1 MRVNR
6 DRLWDKQ
13 HEVGGIGAVPEGGIS
28 RFAWTPE
35 YKEACQLLM
44 GWMEELGLKVRM
56 DTVGNIYGRYE
67 GTEDLPAILCGS
79 HFDTVP
85 NGGYFDGLTG
95 IMTALEAVSILKE
108 EGIRTRRPIEIVAFV
123 NEEASQ
129 FLGGTFGSK
138 AMCGVLPEDYVD
150 TCCHKAT
157 GETLR
162 SAMKEFG
169 MATDPDRISDS
180 KIDPKDYFC
189 FIEVHI
195 EQGRYLL
202 EQNIPLSVVSDIAGI
217 KQFYIE
223 LHGVSCHSGG
233 MALKDRHDTLQA
245 AAAIASEVER
255 LALATGNDTRG
266 TVGYIQSKPGEHNI
280 IANYSV
286 LPVDYREADDE
297 TWNQLYEDLM
307 AFVKIECDKRG
318 LTWSTYYTCNLAPSH
333 CNKTIMKVMNEAAD
347 RLGIV
352 HNEMI
357 SFPCHDAVNMERIL
371 PIGMIFVRS
380 SNGGLSHC
388 PEEYTTKEDLGDSAD
403 TLLETL
409 KVLGDMD
416 SL

>member
-13 HEVGGIGAVPEGGIS
+13 HEVGAIGAVPEGGIS

-35 YKEACQLLM
+35 YKKACELLM
-44 GWMEELGLKVRM
+44 GWMEEIGLEVRM
-56 DTVGNIYGRYE
+56 DTAGNIFGRYE
-67 GTEDLPAILCGS
+67 GSEDLPAILCGS

-85 NGGYFDGLTG
+85 RGGYFDGLTG
-95 IMTALEAVSILKE
+95 IMTALEAVTMMKE
-108 EGIRTRRPIEIVAFV
+108 EGFRPRRPIEIVAFV

-150 TCCHKAT
+150 TCCHRVT
-157 GETLR
+157 GQTLR
-162 SAMKEFG
+162 SAMEEFG
-169 MATDPDRISDS
+169 MGTDPSRLADS
-180 KIDPKDYFC
+180 KINPDDYFC

-195 EQGRYLL
+195 EQGKYLL
-202 EQNIPLSVVSDIAGI
+202 NKGLPLSVVTSIAGI

-233 MALKDRHDTLQA
+233 MAMADRHDTLQA
-245 AAAIASEVER
+245 SAAIAGEVER

-266 TVGYIQSKPGEHNI
+266 TVGYIQSRPAEHNI
-280 IANYSV
+280 IADYSV

-297 TWNQLYEDLM
+297 IWKQLYEDIM
-307 AFVKIECDKRG
+307 SFTEKECRERG
-318 LTWSTYYTCNLAPSH
+318 LTWSTYTTCDLAPAH
-333 CNKTIMKVMNEAAD
+333 CDQTIMKVMHEAAD
-347 RLGIV
+347 ECGIA

-371 PIGMIFVRS
+371 PIGMVFVRS
-380 SNGGLSHC
+380 SNDGLSHC

-403 TLLETL
+403 VLLGTL
-409 KVLGDMD
+409 KKLSGMD
-416 SL
+416 QL